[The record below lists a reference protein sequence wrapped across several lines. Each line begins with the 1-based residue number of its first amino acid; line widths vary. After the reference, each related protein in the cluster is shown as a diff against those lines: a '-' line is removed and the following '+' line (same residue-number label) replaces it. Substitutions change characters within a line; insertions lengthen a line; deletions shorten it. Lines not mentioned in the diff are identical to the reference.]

1 MVKAT
6 RRVKRV
12 KRSKKQVHRARDR
25 KTNRRHK
32 TNRRRYTRRQR
43 GGAIIKVCEKSG
55 FDLLRNSKGISISY
69 NDVTQW
75 FKIGTQPTIS
85 DLETFNG
92 KTRYERAVR
101 VLRHIYDK
109 DESTQLN
116 WYNFARFANM
126 YCYNNAADPQC
137 AQITGFVNHYKD
149 ENKEDGKIV
158 DKNGSVKGRTIKTSI
173 EQGEKQANN
182 ATSTRFKNS
191 LGSSGASAA
200 SGASALKQVAES
212 LDLTIPNQLKVNE
225 QYIAYMN
232 HSGIV
237 KGFQVDK
244 SKTEYEFDNF
254 TIQLGD
260 SVITGTLAINLAT
273 RSFELGL
280 DLNGRENTNTPA
292 FIGCMKGLNR
302 CGPVTVTDVKRK
314 STLIRKDKLTVN
326 GTVELEKK
334 DDALFVSNFQTFVT
348 EFAEQYKFC
357 TTPVGQNL
365 ENAEEINRSD
375 AGALVILIKGK
386 IKTLDT
392 KMPSDT
398 EYKKLKQEFEEFIKP
413 HEGSRMDST
422 KENLD
427 VLNRIHDKL
436 KIMKPQTK
444 PPIGDELSERLAA
457 LNLD

>member
-43 GGAIIKVCEKSG
+43 GGAIIKVCEKTHTGFFKNESNASG
-55 FDLLRNSKGISISY
+55 IDITY
-69 NDVTQW
+69 DVQTNM
-75 FKIGTQPTIS
+75 FKIGTQSTIS

-92 KTRYERAVR
+92 KKRYERAVR
-101 VLRHIYDK
+101 VLRHIYDE

-116 WYNFARFANM
+116 WYYFAQFANM
-126 YCYNNAADPQC
+126 YCYKNAADPQC

-149 ENKEDGKIV
+149 ENNEDGKIV
-158 DKNGSVKGRTIKTSI
+158 DTKSPVADRTIQTSI

-182 ATSTRFKNS
+182 KTNNRFKQS
-191 LGSSGASAA
+191 LDSSGASAA
-200 SGASALKQVAES
+200 PVAADVPSTCRQAHVEKKGVPNS
-212 LDLTIPNQLKVNE
+212 LILTQTPSC
-225 QYIAYMN
+225 IAYIN
-232 HSGIV
+232 HAKLV
-237 KGFQVDK
+237 ELQTLT
-244 SKTEYEFDNF
+244 SKPTYVFENF
-254 TIQLGD
+254 TIPLHD
-260 SVITGTLAINLAT
+260 ETVIAGTLTINLAT
-273 RSFELGL
+273 RSFELIL

-292 FIGCMKGLNR
+292 FIDCMKGLT
-302 CGPVTVTDVKRK
+302 TVTDVKRK
-314 STLIRKDKLTVN
+314 STFISKDKLTVN

-422 KENLD
+422 TENLD

-436 KIMKPQTK
+436 KIMKPPTSE
-444 PPIGDELSERLAA
+444 ELSDRLAA
-457 LNLD
+457 LTID